1 MGRKTHSPTFRV
13 RFRDSGENRS
23 VLVVNNSHKGAK
35 EAFGGGGRILRVT
48 KVSDQERL
56 KVGEF
61 FPAKKLMDELR
72 EEAKRPRPVRVE
84 TLEAEYTL

>member
-23 VLVVNNSHKGAK
+23 VLVVNNSHRGAK
-35 EAFGGGGRILRVT
+35 QAFNGGGRILRVT

-61 FPAKKLMDELR
+61 FPADKLMKELR
-72 EEAKRPRPVRVE
+72 EEAKKPRPVRVE
-84 TLEAEYTL
+84 EPVGEFS